1 MLDPCLMDWFRYWI
15 YIQSIFDVFDIFDM
29 YICKR
34 GHLWP
39 KLCKDLDINMR
50 CTSKSL
56 QYKTQH
62 NDTKKAI
69 MRETSLYHVETM
81 SKAMRESQSTSL
93 SKRNQGFWI
102 PNHYSLSGKQKK
114 THHYSSDLSKA
125 TRSNIVILM
134 LLNDS
139 TTSHLGFRLLW
150 LVSLSL
156 PLEVDESV
164 GECLAKFS
172 YIDYEQC

>member
-62 NDTKKAI
+62 NDTKKRSWGKLHYI
-69 MRETSLYHVETM
+69 MWKRWGKRWGNRRVHHSPSETRAFEYLIIIHFQ
-81 SKAMRESQSTSL
+81 K
-93 SKRNQGFWI
+93 N
-102 PNHYSLSGKQKK
+102 KK

-164 GECLAKFS
+164 WECLAKFS